1 MLMQHIGVGYFGYY
15 RATAYAMKHSLMP
28 EIAKLRMKALNFWD
42 KHGIRAATDAF
53 DVSTRTLYWW
63 RRLLRTGGPEAL
75 IPRSKAPLVRR
86 SRHWHPDVLKEIRRL
101 RTELPNLGK
110 EQIFVRLKPWCE
122 ARHFTCPSTSTI
134 GRIIA
139 GAHDKMRMIPVRLSA
154 RGKARLIKKR
164 SVKPRRPKQYRPVKT
179 GELIG
184 MDAIEL
190 RMGDLRR
197 YIITMIDE
205 HSDYALALAVPSL
218 NSDITSHFFSKATK
232 LFPVAIR
239 QVVTDNGKEFL
250 GNFDKTLQE
259 ASIKHI
265 WTYPYTPKMNA
276 TCERFNRTLREHP
289 ENNQFHFTEEFTVL
303 RSGGVETRRPDI
315 VCFVN
320 GIPLAVIEAKSP
332 AGHGKKGPTIDEGIS
347 QSIRNQ
353 LNDEIPQLFVYSQL
367 LLSINGHDGRY
378 GTCHTPMKFWAA
390 WREEDITD
398 PQMYA
403 LRNHPL
409 STEQI
414 HALFDHR
421 PSVDLKWY
429 QQLIDGGELAVSG
442 QDKLLISLLSPERL
456 LEMTRFF
463 TLFDKKTGKIVAR
476 YQQVF
481 GIKRLLER
489 ISTRRPD
496 GGREGGVIWHTTG
509 SGKSYTM
516 VFLSKALILHDS
528 LKQCRIVVVTD
539 RVDLEGQLSGTFVS
553 GGELAGKDDKAKA
566 MATSGQKLAQ
576 QIGSGKERIIFTLI
590 QKFNSATKLPE
601 CVNTSPDI
609 IVLIDEGHRSQG
621 GENHVRMKLALPNAA
636 FVAFTGTPLL
646 KEDKTTNKFG
656 PIVHAYTMQRAVE
669 DKAVTPLLYEERIPD
684 LEVNDRAIDAWFD
697 RITDGL
703 SEAQKADLKRK
714 YARKGEVYSADDR
727 IRLIALDIATHFSKN
742 IDEGLKGQLACD
754 SKISAIK
761 YKKYLDEAGLFE
773 SAVVISPPD
782 TREGNTEVDESKL
795 PEVTK
800 WWKDNVGTQDE
811 SVYTRNIISRFDT
824 DEKLKLLIVVDKL
837 LTGFDEP
844 KNTVLYID
852 KPLKSHNL
860 IQAIARVNRLHPLK
874 KFGLLIDYRG
884 ILAELD
890 TTIGKYQDLAS
901 RTQGGYDIKDIDGL
915 YSAMSSEYKRLPH
928 LYNQLWAI
936 FAGVKNKNDTEQLR
950 AVLVPKMEERDG
962 EMVDIHQ
969 KTRDD
974 FFEALTAFAGC
985 LKVALQSATFFTD
998 KSFTEQDRNLYK
1010 ETVKQM
1016 SSLRQWA
1023 MQVSGEQVNYDD
1035 YAEQVKKLLDKHVTG
1050 VEVREPDGVYEV
1062 GKMGKSEKPE
1072 EWDNNKT
1079 RNETDIIKT
1088 RVTKMIEQELRDDPY
1103 AQEAFSKLLRM
1114 AIEEAEKLFDHPLK
1128 QYLLFRE
1135 FEEQVEARKLSDIPD
1150 ALAVNKHAQAYY
1162 GVFKK
1167 ELPEVF
1173 AVNDVQVQDKWTK
1186 LAFEVDNI
1194 IVKAVAENSLNPQD
1208 IEKVVKTSLLPL
1220 LFTACREIGAGMNQV
1235 NRIVETIIQI
1245 LRVGLMKS

>member
-1 MLMQHIGVGYFGYY
+1 MNQ
-15 RATAYAMKHSLMP
+15 T
-28 EIAKLRMKALNFWD
+28 
-42 KHGIRAATDAF
+42 
-53 DVSTRTLYWW
+53 
-63 RRLLRTGGPEAL
+63 
-75 IPRSKAPLVRR
+75 
-86 SRHWHPDVLKEIRRL
+86 
-101 RTELPNLGK
+101 
-110 EQIFVRLKPWCE
+110 
-122 ARHFTCPSTSTI
+122 
-134 GRIIA
+134 
-139 GAHDKMRMIPVRLSA
+139 
-154 RGKARLIKKR
+154 
-164 SVKPRRPKQYRPVKT
+164 
-179 GELIG
+179 
-184 MDAIEL
+184 
-190 RMGDLRR
+190 
-197 YIITMIDE
+197 
-205 HSDYALALAVPSL
+205 
-218 NSDITSHFFSKATK
+218 
-232 LFPVAIR
+232 
-239 QVVTDNGKEFL
+239 
-250 GNFDKTLQE
+250 
-259 ASIKHI
+259 
-265 WTYPYTPKMNA
+265 YTPKFQEEYSAKIPALTLLTSLGWTFLSPKQIMDYRGYKQDEVVLRPVLREELSKRSFMA
-276 TCERFNRTLREHP
+276 GGKTCQLSEKALDNLISQVCSPALNEGLLKANERMYNHLLYGIAVTEFVDGKKVNPTIALIDWEHP
-289 ENNQFHFTEEFTVL
+289 ENNQFYFTEEFTVL

-332 AGHGKKGPTIDEGIS
+332 AGHSKKGPTIDEGIS

-353 LNDEIPQLFVYSQL
+353 LNDEIPQLFAYSQI

-390 WREEDITD
+390 WREEDITYA
-398 PQMYA
+398 QMYA
-403 LRNHPL
+403 LRNHKL

-421 PSVDLKWY
+421 PSADLDWY
-429 QQLIDGGELAVSG
+429 QQLIAAGELAVSG

-528 LKQCRIVVVTD
+528 LKRCRIVVVTD
-539 RVDLEGQLSGTFVS
+539 RIDLEEQLSSTFAS
-553 GGELAGKDDKAKA
+553 GGELAGKKDKANA
-566 MATSGQKLAQ
+566 MATSGQMLAK

-727 IRLIALDIATHFSKN
+727 IHLIALDIATHFSKN

>member
-1 MLMQHIGVGYFGYY
+1 MSTSYQPKFQEEY
-15 RATAYAMKHSLMP
+15 S
-28 EIAKLRMKALNFWD
+28 AKLPALTLLTSLGWSFLSPKQIMDYRGYKQDEVVLRPVLREVLAQRTFMAGGKTSHLSEKALDNLIGQVCTPALNEGLL
-42 KHGIRAATDAF
+42 KANERMYNHLLYGIAVTEFVDGKK
-53 DVSTRTLYWW
+53 VNPTI
-63 RRLLRTGGPEAL
+63 AL
-75 IPRSKAPLVRR
+75 ID
-86 SRHWHPDVLKEIRRL
+86 W
-101 RTELPNLGK
+101 
-110 EQIFVRLKPWCE
+110 
-122 ARHFTCPSTSTI
+122 
-134 GRIIA
+134 
-139 GAHDKMRMIPVRLSA
+139 
-154 RGKARLIKKR
+154 
-164 SVKPRRPKQYRPVKT
+164 
-179 GELIG
+179 
-184 MDAIEL
+184 
-190 RMGDLRR
+190 
-197 YIITMIDE
+197 
-205 HSDYALALAVPSL
+205 
-218 NSDITSHFFSKATK
+218 
-232 LFPVAIR
+232 
-239 QVVTDNGKEFL
+239 
-250 GNFDKTLQE
+250 
-259 ASIKHI
+259 
-265 WTYPYTPKMNA
+265 
-276 TCERFNRTLREHP
+276 EHP
-289 ENNQFHFTEEFTVL
+289 ENNRFHFTEEFTVL
-303 RSGGVETRRPDI
+303 RAGGVETRRPDI

-320 GIPLAVIEAKSP
+320 GIPLVVIEAKSP
-332 AGHGKKGPTIDEGIS
+332 VGHGKKGPTIEEGIS
-347 QSIRNQ
+347 QNIRNQ
-353 LNDEIPQLFVYSQL
+353 LNDEIPHLFAYSQL
-367 LLSINGHDGRY
+367 LLSINGHEGRY

-398 PQMYA
+398 AQMYA
-403 LRNHPL
+403 KRNQAL
-409 STEQI
+409 SDTQI
-414 HALFDHR
+414 HSLFAHR
-421 PSVDLKWY
+421 PAADLTWY
-429 QQLIDGGELAVSG
+429 QQLIAGGELAVSG

-516 VFLSKALILHDS
+516 VFLSKALILHER

-539 RVDLEGQLSGTFVS
+539 RVDLEGQLSGTFAS
-553 GGELAGKDDKAKA
+553 GGELAGKDDKVKA

-601 CVNTSPDI
+601 CVNTSPEI

-621 GENHVRMKLALPNAA
+621 GENNIRMKLALPNAA

-646 KEDKTTNKFG
+646 KDDKTTNKFG
-656 PIVHAYTMQRAVE
+656 PIVHAYTMQRAVK

-684 LEVNDRAIDAWFD
+684 LEVNDRVIDAWFD

-703 SEAQKADLKRK
+703 SEAQKTDLKRK
-714 YARKGEVYSADDR
+714 YARKGEIYSSDDR

-773 SAVVISPPD
+773 SAVVISAPD

-811 SVYTRNIISRFDT
+811 SVYTRNIISNFDT
-824 DEKLKLLIVVDKL
+824 DNKLKLLIVVDKL

-844 KNTVLYID
+844 KNAVLYID

-860 IQAIARVNRLHPLK
+860 IQAIARVNRLHHQK

-890 TTIGKYQDLAS
+890 TTIGQYQDLAS
-901 RTQGGYDIKDIDGL
+901 RTQGGYDIRDIDGL
-915 YSAMSSEYKRLPH
+915 YNAMSSEYKRLPH
-928 LYNQLWAI
+928 LYSQLWAV
-936 FAGVKNKNDTEQLR
+936 FAGVKNKNDIEQLR
-950 AVLVPKMEERDG
+950 AVIVPKMEEHDG

-969 KTRDD
+969 KIRDD
-974 FFEALTAFAGC
+974 FFEALTAFAGG

-998 KSFTEQDRNLYK
+998 KSFTDTDRNLYK
-1010 ETVKQM
+1010 EAVKQL

-1050 VEVREPDGVYEV
+1050 VEVREPGGVYEV

-1072 EWDNNKT
+1072 EWDENKT

-1088 RVTKMIEQELRDDPY
+1088 RVTKMIEQELNDDPY

-1114 AIEEAEKLFDHPLK
+1114 AIEDAEKLFDHPLK
-1128 QYLLFRE
+1128 QYMLFQE
-1135 FEEQVEARKLSDIPD
+1135 FEAQVEARKLSDIPD
-1150 ALAVNKHAQAYY
+1150 TLAVNRHAQAYY

-1173 AVNDVQVQDKWTK
+1173 VVNDIQVQDKWTK
-1186 LAFEVDNI
+1186 LAFDVDSMM
-1194 IVKAVAENSLNPQD
+1194 VKAVDENSLNQQD
-1208 IEKVVKTSLLPL
+1208 IEKAVRTSILPL

>member
-1 MLMQHIGVGYFGYY
+1 MDKHYQPKFQEEYSAKIPALTLLTSLGWTFLSPKQIMDCRGYKQDEVVLRPILREVLSERYFMVGGKTC
-15 RATAYAMKHSLMP
+15 RLS
-28 EIAKLRMKALNFWD
+28 EKALDNLISQVCSPALNEGLL
-42 KHGIRAATDAF
+42 KANERMYNHLLYGIAVTEFVDGKK
-53 DVSTRTLYWW
+53 VNPTI
-63 RRLLRTGGPEAL
+63 AL
-75 IPRSKAPLVRR
+75 ID
-86 SRHWHPDVLKEIRRL
+86 W
-101 RTELPNLGK
+101 
-110 EQIFVRLKPWCE
+110 
-122 ARHFTCPSTSTI
+122 
-134 GRIIA
+134 
-139 GAHDKMRMIPVRLSA
+139 
-154 RGKARLIKKR
+154 
-164 SVKPRRPKQYRPVKT
+164 
-179 GELIG
+179 
-184 MDAIEL
+184 
-190 RMGDLRR
+190 
-197 YIITMIDE
+197 
-205 HSDYALALAVPSL
+205 
-218 NSDITSHFFSKATK
+218 
-232 LFPVAIR
+232 
-239 QVVTDNGKEFL
+239 
-250 GNFDKTLQE
+250 
-259 ASIKHI
+259 
-265 WTYPYTPKMNA
+265 
-276 TCERFNRTLREHP
+276 EHP
-289 ENNQFHFTEEFTVL
+289 KNNQFHFAEEFSVL

-332 AGHGKKGPTIDEGIS
+332 VGHGKKGPTIDEGIS

-353 LNDEIPQLFVYSQL
+353 LNDEIPQLFAYSQL

-398 PQMYA
+398 AQMYA
-403 LRNHPL
+403 IRNHPL

-414 HALFDHR
+414 DALFAHR
-421 PSVDLKWY
+421 PPADRNWY
-429 QQLIDGGELAVSG
+429 QQLIAAGELAVSG

-463 TLFDKKTGKIVAR
+463 TLFDKKNGKIVAL

-489 ISTRRPD
+489 ISTRRSD

-539 RVDLEGQLSGTFVS
+539 RIDLEEQLSGTFAS
-553 GGELAGKDDKAKA
+553 GGELAGKKDKANA
-566 MATSGQKLAQ
+566 MATSGQMLAK

-609 IVLIDEGHRSQG
+609 IVLIDEGHRSQD

-669 DKAVTPLLYEERIPD
+669 DQAVTPLLYEERIPD

-727 IRLIALDIATHFSKN
+727 IR
-742 IDEGLKGQLACD
+742 LACD

-811 SVYTRNIISRFDT
+811 SVYTRNVISRFDT